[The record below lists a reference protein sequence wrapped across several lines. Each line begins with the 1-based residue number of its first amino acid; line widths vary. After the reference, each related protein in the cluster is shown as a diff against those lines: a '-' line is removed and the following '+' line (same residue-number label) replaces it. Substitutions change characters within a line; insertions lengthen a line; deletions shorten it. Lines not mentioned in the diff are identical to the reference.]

1 MKRAV
6 EHLLLPSLALILGLG
21 FLGVSALVVPAG
33 TNPSGLRSVGFPVAY
48 GTQVDCYL
56 SGPGGCGYSY
66 DITLITLDYLF
77 WVVVASA
84 IVFPANMI
92 RVRSVLK
99 TQNED
104 EKSRNR
110 HL

>member
-1 MKRAV
+1 MQGAV
-6 EHLLLPSLALILGLG
+6 ERLLVPSLALILGLG
-21 FLGVSALVVPAG
+21 LLGVSALAVPAG

-66 DITLITLDYLF
+66 DITLMTLDYLF

-84 IVFPANMI
+84 IVFPANII
-92 RVRSVLK
+92 RVRSFSK
-99 TQNED
+99 KQNED
-104 EKSRNR
+104 EKV
-110 HL
+110 